1 MTVVKPSGSV
11 ACAVANEASPT
22 QTLQTCAVRLIGED
36 R

>member
-1 MTVVKPSGSV
+1 MTAVKPSGSV

-22 QTLQTCAVRLIGED
+22 QMLQTCDVWLIGED